1 MDESQ
6 YLKLV
11 DKTLEDAAAW
21 LEEFDPDDVDFA
33 TTDGVVT
40 IEFPDGTRYILNRQR
55 AANQIWFAAGSEAWH
70 YNWDATKSAWIDD
83 KVGRELFANM
93 KACVAAKLAT

>member
-11 DKTLEDAAAW
+11 DKALEDAALW
-21 LEEFDPDDVDFA
+21 LESFDPDDVDFA

-40 IEFPDGTRYILNRQR
+40 IEFPDGTRFILNRQR
-55 AANQIWFAAGSEAWH
+55 AANQIWFAAGAEAWH
-70 YNWDATKSAWIDD
+70 YDWDAGRAAWIAD
-83 KVGRELFANM
+83 KGGAELFAHM
-93 KACVAAKLAT
+93 RACVAKKLES